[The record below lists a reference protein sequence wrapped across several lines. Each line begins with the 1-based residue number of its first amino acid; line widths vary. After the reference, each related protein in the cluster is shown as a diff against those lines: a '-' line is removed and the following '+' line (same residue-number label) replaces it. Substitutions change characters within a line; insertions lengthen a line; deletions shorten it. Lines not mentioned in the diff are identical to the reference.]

1 MKTLIYIIL
10 TSFVCISCAQKT
22 VEPTPGEGVL
32 DDMNAIRAID
42 TTREQ
47 DPTPTVR
54 PKHVP

>member
-1 MKTLIYIIL
+1 MNYLREISLIVL
-10 TSFVCISCAQKT
+10 FCLSCAQKS

-47 DPTPTVR
+47 DPTPTVP